1 MPDLHLRI
9 ERDEDEATKPLPPIT
24 EDEALDLMRRAA
36 ITDATLIPW
45 GSNYTFA
52 VALEDDEHG
61 ERLGIY
67 KPRRGESP
75 LWDFESGTLYRREYA
90 AYLVSRKLG
99 WDLVPPTIVREGP
112 HGIGSLQLYVEPKEP
127 EEEKEGE
134 DAVHAFWSSRR
145 IEIERM
151 VLFDHI
157 TNNADR
163 KLSHCLR
170 GVDDRIWGIDH
181 GLTFN
186 VDPKLRTVLWQ
197 FVGQQISTE
206 LVADLGN
213 LLDAESEMREALCN
227 QLRVEEIDETIR
239 RIRYLHSSG
248 RYPRLDPGSNV
259 PYGWW

>member
-9 ERDEDEATKPLPPIT
+9 ERDEDDAKAAPAPLLS
-24 EDEALDLMRRAA
+24 EEESLELMERAA
-36 ITDATLIPW
+36 ITDAKLIPW

-52 VALEDDEHG
+52 VALDDEEHG
-61 ERLGIY
+61 DRLAIY

-75 LWDFESGTLYRREYA
+75 LWDFASGTLYRREHA
-90 AYLVSRKLG
+90 AYRVNRRLG
-99 WDLVPPTIVREGP
+99 WSLVPPTIVRDGP

-127 EEEKEGE
+127 DEESG
-134 DAVHAFWSSRR
+134 DDVLGFWSAQR

-170 GVDDRIWGIDH
+170 GVDDQVWGIDH

-186 VDPKLRTVLWQ
+186 VEPKLRTVLWQ
-197 FVGQQISTE
+197 YVDQPISAE
-206 LVADLGN
+206 LLMDLGVMMQAEVEFRQELAADLQT
-213 LLDAESEMREALCN
+213 DE
-227 QLRVEEIDETIR
+227 VEETVR
-239 RIRYLHSSG
+239 RVSRLLSSG
-248 RYPRLDPGSNV
+248 RYPRLDPRSNV

>member
-9 ERDEDEATKPLPPIT
+9 ERDEDEAIASLPELA
-24 EDEALDLMRRAA
+24 EDELLALMRRAA
-36 ITDATLIPW
+36 ITDAKLIPW

-52 VALEDDEHG
+52 VALDDEQHG
-61 ERLGIY
+61 DRLGIY

-75 LWDFESGTLYRREYA
+75 LWDFESGTLYRREHA

-99 WDLVPPTIVREGP
+99 WGLVPPTIVREGP
-112 HGIGSLQLYVEPKEP
+112 HGIGSLQLYVEPKAP
-127 EEEKEGE
+127 EDEIDGE
-134 DAVHAFWSSRR
+134 DAVHSFWSSRR

-186 VDPKLRTVLWQ
+186 IEPKLRTVLWQ
-197 FVGQQISTE
+197 FVGEPIAPE
-206 LVADLGN
+206 LMGN
-213 LLDAESEMREALCN
+213 LEALLAVESEMRTLLGSE
-227 QLRVEEIDETIR
+227 LRSEEIDATFHR
-239 RIRYLHSSG
+239 VRHLWKAA